1 VKQQTPEIPAVRNSS
16 ALAAGKKG
24 SFGYEL
30 AREWKLRKWLYAMSL
45 PGLAVLIIFA
55 YIPMYGI
62 LIAFKSYKVNLGIW
76 GSPWV
81 GLQWFEQFFTNPFAM
96 RTVRNTL
103 IIGFYSLLFGFPMPI
118 ILALLFNELKGG
130 KFKKT
135 VQTLSYYPNFV
146 STVII
151 VGFLHSF
158 CASDG
163 LFNMIRAFFGQ
174 APVNFLGEAKYFRFI
189 FVASGIWQSVGFGT
203 IIYLAALSGID
214 PTYYDVAEIDGANRL
229 QKIIHV
235 TLSHIR
241 PTIVILFI
249 FAIGGILNADTQKI
263 LLLYNAQ
270 TYETA
275 DVIGT
280 YVYREGLLGARFEYS
295 TAIGLFQTIIN
306 FIFLV
311 ATNQIAKK
319 LNDTSLF

>member
-1 VKQQTPEIPAVRNSS
+1 MAYKPVFSGVLPQKRTLGV
-16 ALAAGKKG
+16 
-24 SFGYEL
+24 EL
-30 AREWKLRKWLYAMSL
+30 AREWKQRKWLYAMSL

-62 LIAFKSYKVNLGIW
+62 LISFKSYKVNLGIM

-81 GLQWFEQFFTNPFAM
+81 GLQWFRQFFSNPFAF
-96 RTVRNTL
+96 RTIRNTF
-103 IIGFYSLLFGFPMPI
+103 IIGFYSLIFGFPAPI

-130 KFKKT
+130 RFKKT
-135 VQTLSYYPNFV
+135 IQTLSYYPNFV

-151 VGFLHSF
+151 VGFLHTF

-163 LFNMIRAFFGQ
+163 LFNVIVHFFGGETI
-174 APVNFLGEAKYFRFI
+174 NFLSNAKWFRFL
-189 FVASGIWQSVGFGT
+189 FVSSGIWQGVGFGT

-214 PTYYDVAEIDGANRL
+214 PTFYDVAEIDGANRF
-229 QKIIHV
+229 QKLLNV
-235 TLSHIR
+235 TLPHIQ

-249 FAIGGILNADTQKI
+249 LAVGGVFNADSQKI
-263 LLLYNAQ
+263 LLLYSPQ

-280 YVYREGLLGARFEYS
+280 YVYREGIQGARFEYS
-295 TAIGLFQTIIN
+295 SAVGLFQTVIN
-306 FIFLV
+306 FVFLV
-311 ATNQIAKK
+311 TVNQIAKK